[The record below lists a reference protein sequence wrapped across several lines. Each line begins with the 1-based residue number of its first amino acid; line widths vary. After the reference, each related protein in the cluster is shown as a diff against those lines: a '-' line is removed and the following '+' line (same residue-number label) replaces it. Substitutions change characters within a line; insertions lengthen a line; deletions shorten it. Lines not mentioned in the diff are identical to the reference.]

1 MIIDHR
7 YEVLESLGTG
17 AWSNVYKV
25 HDKRSGNIY
34 ALKLFQ
40 YLSSAEIYDKFSA
53 EDMHHITKIE
63 HTNLAHVVDFGHVG
77 DHIYCLSEYY
87 DGESLNN
94 FHFKK
99 SKLETLYDIIV
110 QISYALEA
118 LHDQEIIHKDLKPEN
133 VLYKIE
139 GNKVDVKVIDYGFAK
154 IDPAKDHQSVS
165 GSLPYIAPEV
175 YLNKKSSSASDF
187 YSLGVLLYKIT
198 TGSFPFSIDQ
208 INTLLT
214 GSQHYF
220 IPKFPSEL
228 NEDVPQSLEKFILRL
243 LEKNPE
249 NRFQTA
255 EEIINYINRIQD
267 KKYPF
272 SVEWSLVN
280 KLKFNSYISRESY
293 CHQIL
298 DYIDSIEN
306 SNGKIVTLIGGEGLG
321 KENILSLF
329 RYHLLNGRYFLF
341 DYTCSRQDHE
351 PFFALIKEFLQS
363 LTKDELAKFDTLAN
377 ISEKFK
383 LYLFQ
388 SVKDAK
394 RRSQSQEELRADF
407 ESVKKIL
414 LNLSEQKPIIFLI
427 RNAQHIHKYTIEFI
441 NYISHFI
448 TKNKILIVLS
458 FNEYNKISHIVHSIL
473 IQVVPLT
480 FIETTKYVKK
490 LLNDLVTDTFAK
502 SIWELSAGNPYFI
515 REILIDL
522 VQKKAI
528 VKNKHVYFDY
538 DFKDYLLPLR
548 IVHSIYARL
557 SHIKIAHYR
566 YLQLLSIVEPPLNKD
581 LMLRILSINEKE
593 LYALINDSVYNEI
606 LVKNKQNYYF
616 NYKDAK
622 LKLKSETNENEHQLV
637 SEIVVEFY
645 SKNSVFDVETCRGII
660 SNAIIANDL
669 YAQRNYY
676 LRLFDLFEEMY
687 DQDNA
692 YIAILNVVQLDFH
705 PKIKLPLKDLIN
717 NLLVFQEK
725 TELTGFCDYSAALMS
740 EIKKLPEIFEKHY
753 ILGTMYFISEDYKK
767 AKNQMDKALE
777 LSVTGKQRIIVWLY
791 YCQIYAHLNYHKMF
805 DYLELLSQAD
815 LPLEF
820 KITYIDRLTVFY
832 KISGEMLNAIKIAE
846 DFLNEIPSIQD
857 AKILV
862 RLASLHNN
870 LGVCY
875 SVQKN
880 IEEADEHLNIA
891 LSIWNRFNIKR
902 YLGLIYNNIADLHL
916 KQGLIAASESLSR
929 KGFEIAQAQNLT
941 STMALSLLNI
951 GEAHIKM
958 GEFHKAQE
966 YLIKSKK
973 IIIEMGSTKY
983 LESIQMNLALA
994 KSKIKNFGL
1003 YLDFIKENEPRLLD
1017 GYIKEINPLIKTY
1030 FYYLFELGATKKINR
1045 LIRKNAH
1052 IDYHEIHED
1061 EFYYN
1066 TLSMIAILNQ
1076 DYLSALEHLKNASR
1090 YAGEV
1095 KNHYAIIVFF
1105 LSEIEC
1111 CIGIRNYV
1119 KANSILLKAIELAEQ
1134 YKYIYWGIKLKY
1146 FKAIIDLA
1154 DSTKPLRQILR
1165 ELLDIYQEVDSR
1177 EYFLLKVKVTYTIIQ
1192 VLVTLSADNEALDWL
1207 LKYKIFLLN
1216 ITEGIGEDDKQ
1227 SFLKQ
1232 NHYYIDSIKKN
1243 DINNIE
1249 SRYQSTKSNWN
1260 ELQYSLLNVQDSE
1273 RIKFFIEKGLR
1284 EIIAPWKFQIMIYS
1298 EKHNSYSIYLS
1309 DDSHKDY
1316 ILTPE
1321 IYQYI
1326 ERSFKNDVIICE
1338 EFDGA
1343 NNMIIPLQIKYH
1355 KIGFMILS
1363 DRNELSFTKMEISL
1377 MKAIK
1382 QNIANLIMRIQD
1394 YSEITQKINMMNRLM
1409 SITNTLLKITDIKR
1423 LENEIVSACIDFTES
1438 SRGFLIKKDED
1449 GNYLYQIAMDASK
1462 TPISNISVI
1471 SKTVLSDCQKTQS
1484 VISTYNAQED
1494 NRFKNSISVL
1504 DYKLHTILC
1513 APLII
1518 NDNIYGLVYL
1528 DNFLDNSKAM
1538 YLNPEITTLLL
1549 DQINIALKNALQY
1562 DSIIKKSQEMQSLD
1576 TIKDEFMAIVSHEL
1590 NTPLTSLQGY
1600 ISRLKRNLYSDE
1612 EEKNNI
1618 MDKIE
1623 SSIKKLI
1630 LTTNDIIT
1638 MNKYNLKSQLPKVNL
1653 SIIEILNLINHE
1665 IEIVSRHRKMFV
1677 KLEVSKDLP
1686 LIEGNWEAIHLMIYN
1701 IVLNAIRFTS
1711 DFGTIIIGARKSA
1724 FQQEKINNKESLV
1737 IYVKDNGI
1745 GIPEHQIKNVFRK
1758 FYELNEIYAHKSGT
1772 IEYRSSGLGLGLA
1785 TAKRI
1790 AELHNG
1796 NIWIKSKENEST
1808 TVFIS
1813 LPIKQEK
1820 EIKNYQNKKN

>member
-25 HDKRSGNIY
+25 YDKRSGNIY

-40 YLSSAEIYDKFSA
+40 YLTSAELYEKFSA

-63 HTNLAHVVDFGHVG
+63 HSNLAHVIDFGHVG
-77 DHIYCLSEYY
+77 DHVYCLSEYY
-87 DGESLNN
+87 EGEPLKN
-94 FHFKK
+94 FRFRK
-99 SKLETLYDIIV
+99 SKLESLYDIIV

-118 LHDQEIIHKDLKPEN
+118 LHDQDIIHKDLKPEN

-139 GNKVDVKVIDYGFAK
+139 SNKVDIKVIDYGFAK
-154 IDPAKDHQSVS
+154 IDPAKTNQSVT

-175 YLNKKSSSASDF
+175 YLNKQVSPASDY

-198 TGSFPFSIDQ
+198 TGSFPFSIEQ
-208 INTLLT
+208 INTLMT

-228 NEDVPQSLEKFILRL
+228 NEDIPQSLEKFILRL

-255 EEIINYINRIQD
+255 EDIINYINRIQD
-267 KKYPF
+267 KQYPF
-272 SVEWSLVN
+272 SAEWSLVN

-321 KENILSLF
+321 KDNILSLF
-329 RYHLLNGRYFLF
+329 RYHLLNGKYFLF

-351 PFFALIKEFLQS
+351 PFFALIKEFMQS
-363 LTKDELAKFDTLAN
+363 LTKEELIKLDNLAN

-388 SVKDAK
+388 SVNDAK
-394 RRSQSQEELRADF
+394 RRTQNQEELKADF

-414 LNLSEQKPIIFLI
+414 LSLSEQKPIIFLI
-427 RNAQHIHKYTIEFI
+427 RNAQYIHKYTIEFI
-441 NYISHFI
+441 NFISQFI
-448 TKNKILIVLS
+448 TNHKILIVLS
-458 FNEYNKISHIVHSIL
+458 FNEYNKISQIVHSII
-473 IQVVPLT
+473 IQVTPLT
-480 FIETTKYVKK
+480 FAETSRYVKK
-490 LLNDLVTDTFAK
+490 LLNEYATEAFINN
-502 SIWELSAGNPYFI
+502 IWELSAGNPYFI

-528 VKNKHVYFDY
+528 VKDKQVNFDY
-538 DFKDYLLPLR
+538 DFRAYALPLR
-548 IVHSIYARL
+548 ILNSIYARL
-557 SHIKIAHYR
+557 NHIKATHYH
-566 YLQLLSIVEPPLNKD
+566 YLQLLSITETPLNKE
-581 LMLRILSINEKE
+581 LMILILNIKEKE
-593 LYALINDSVYNEI
+593 LYDLINDSVYNEI
-606 LVKNKQNYYF
+606 LVKNKQNYIF
-616 NYKDAK
+616 NYRDAK
-622 LKLKSETNENEHQLV
+622 LKLKSETDEKEQKLV
-637 SEIVVEFY
+637 SQKVINFY
-645 SKNSVFDVETCRGII
+645 RKNSVFDITTCQGII
-660 SNAIIANDL
+660 LNSVIAQDVMAEREYNI
-669 YAQRNYY
+669 
-676 LRLFDLFEEMY
+676 RLFELYEELY
-687 DQDNA
+687 DQDYA
-692 YIAILNVVQLDFH
+692 YKAILEVVQLDFN
-705 PKIKLPLKDLIN
+705 PLIKISLKNLIN
-717 NLLVFQEK
+717 DLMIFQKK
-725 TELTGFCDYSAALMS
+725 TELTGFCDCSTSLLTK
-740 EIKKLPEIFEKHY
+740 IKKLPDIFEKY
-753 ILGTMYFISEDYKK
+753 YLLGTIYFIEENYKK
-767 AKNQMDKALE
+767 AKNQIDKALN
-777 LSVTGKQRIIVWLY
+777 LSVTGRQRVLVWLY
-791 YCQIYAHLNYHKMF
+791 YCQIYSHLNHHKMLE
-805 DYLELLSQAD
+805 YLELLSKAELTLD
-815 LPLEF
+815 L
-820 KITYIDRLTVFY
+820 KITYVDRLAVYY
-832 KISGEMLNAIKIAE
+832 KINGEMLNAIKIAE

-857 AKILV
+857 SKILV

-875 SVQKN
+875 SLQKN

-916 KQGLIAASESLSR
+916 KQGLISVSESLSW
-929 KGFEIAQAQNLT
+929 KGYNIAKAQNLS

-958 GEFHKAQE
+958 GEFRKAEE
-966 YLIKSKK
+966 YLMNSQK
-973 IIIEMGSTKY
+973 IIQEMGSKRF
-983 LESIQMNLALA
+983 LEAIQMNLALS
-994 KSKIKNFGL
+994 KSKVKNFGF

-1030 FYYLFELGATKKINR
+1030 FYFLFELGAVKKLNR

-1052 IDYHEIHED
+1052 INYHEIHED

-1066 TLSMIAILNQ
+1066 IMSMIAILNQ
-1076 DYLSALEHLKNASR
+1076 DYLLALDHLKNASKH
-1090 YAGEV
+1090 AGEV
-1095 KNHYAIIVFF
+1095 KNHYAITVFYI
-1105 LSEIEC
+1105 SEIEC
-1111 CIGIRNYV
+1111 YIGLKDYV
-1119 KANSILLKAIELAEQ
+1119 KASNTFIKAIELAEKYQ
-1134 YKYIYWGIKLKY
+1134 YHYWEVKLNYYKSL
-1146 FKAIIDLA
+1146 IDLA
-1154 DSTKPLRQILR
+1154 DSKKPLRQILR
-1165 ELLDIYQEVDSR
+1165 ELMDLYHEIDNR
-1177 EYFLLKVKVTYTIIQ
+1177 EYFILKVKVIFTIVQ
-1192 VLVTLSADNEALDWL
+1192 VLVTLNAEKEASEWFLDYKEFL
-1207 LKYKIFLLN
+1207 LK
-1216 ITEGIGEDDKQ
+1216 ITDGISDDDKQ
-1227 SFLKQ
+1227 YFLKQ
-1232 NHYYIDSIKKN
+1232 NHYYTDSINKS
-1243 DINNIE
+1243 DIKIIE

-1260 ELQYSLLNVQDSE
+1260 ELQYSLLNVQDSD

-1298 EKHNSYSIYLS
+1298 EKQNSYSIYIS
-1309 DDSHKDY
+1309 DDSHKEY

-1321 IYQYI
+1321 IYQHI
-1326 ERSFKNDVIICE
+1326 ENSFKNDIIISA
-1338 EFDGA
+1338 EFDGSH
-1343 NNMIIPLQIKYH
+1343 NMIVPLQIKYH

-1363 DRNELSFTKMEISL
+1363 DRNELNFTKMEVSL

-1409 SITNTLLKITDIKR
+1409 SITHSLLKVTDIKN
-1423 LENEIVSACIDFTES
+1423 LENEIVSASIDFTES
-1438 SRGFLIKKDED
+1438 SRGFLIKKGED
-1449 GNYLYQIAMDASK
+1449 GNYLYQIAMDAKK

-1471 SKTVLSDCQKTQS
+1471 SNTVLSDCQKSQS
-1484 VISTYNAQED
+1484 VISTFNAQED
-1494 NRFKNSISVL
+1494 NRFKNSISVQ
-1504 DYKLHTILC
+1504 DYNLHSILC
-1513 APLII
+1513 APLMI
-1518 NDNIYGLVYL
+1518 NDSIYGLLYL
-1528 DNFLDNSKAM
+1528 DNFLDNNKAM
-1538 YLNPEITTLLL
+1538 YLNQEITILLI

-1562 DSIIKKSQEMQSLD
+1562 DSLIQKSQEMQSLD
-1576 TIKDEFMAIVSHEL
+1576 SLKDEFMAIVSHEL

-1600 ISRLKRNLYSDE
+1600 VSRLKRNLYSDE
-1612 EEKNNI
+1612 EEKNSI

-1638 MNKYNLKSQLPKVNL
+1638 MNNYNLKNQLPKVDL
-1653 SIIEILNLINHE
+1653 DIIEIINLISHE

-1677 KLEVSKDLP
+1677 KIEVSKDLP

-1701 IVLNAIRFTS
+1701 IVLNAIRFTN

-1785 TAKRI
+1785 TSKRI

-1796 NIWIKSKENEST
+1796 NIWIKSKENENT

-1820 EIKNYQNKKN
+1820 EIKR